1 MKKYLLT
8 FALLMCASLALGQV
22 PCSECLPADD
32 ITCIISPEICEEC
45 WDTCYRVR
53 ITTPVGPGRQ
63 AGVDYMLHRQ
73 VGVTAIDYGPNDLEM
88 TEILADEG
96 FRTVQLWTDTV
107 PYCPG
112 HHEPPFPSTEWVV
125 DEPGCEFEQFIRRT
139 RAKQIF
145 VRLHAWAD
153 TEGNDQPNA
162 CRINTL
168 EPAGHIVYRLY
179 EMFWWKDIT
188 IVVTPWEQ
196 GWYSLGCWDCP
207 EREECCPETYR
218 NDCTWGLKRQEYM
231 VRQDRLVAQYE
242 RLMVHV
248 KQARALMIQ
257 RYPKAKLNVTFAMT
271 VNKSGG
277 YNVPGQPPRYEW
289 TEGLPTLAE
298 RIGWMDNPPDY
309 VAVSY
314 YVYGVDPTIVL
325 DHIKEATRFPKH
337 RIFIAEFGGNTPE
350 SQVQRIADYVP
361 AFWDWGIRTVLLW
374 VYYQPE
380 DTPWMLTD
388 EALDEARRLN
398 IEAISW

>member
-1 MKKYLLT
+1 MDPRIWT
-8 FALLMCASLALGQV
+8 RV
-22 PCSECLPADD
+22 
-32 ITCIISPEICEEC
+32 
-45 WDTCYRVR
+45 YRQ
-53 ITTPVGPGRQ
+53 P
-63 AGVDYMLHRQ
+63 GVDYTLKRQ
-73 VGVTAIDYGPNDLEM
+73 VGVTAIDYGPDDLGM

-112 HHEPPFPSTEWVV
+112 HHEEPFPSSEWVV
-125 DEPGCEFEQFIRRT
+125 DEPGCAFEQFIRRT

-145 VRLHAWAD
+145 IRLHAWAD
-153 TEGNDQPNA
+153 TEGNDQPGA

-207 EREECCPETYR
+207 DQEECCPESG
-218 NDCTWGLKRQEYM
+218 NGPHCSLEQKRHEYM
-231 VRQDRLVAQYE
+231 IRQDRLIAQYE
-242 RLMVHV
+242 RLMIHV
-248 KQARALMIQ
+248 KQARSLMLQ
-257 RYPKAKLNVTFAMT
+257 RYPGSKLNVTFAMT
-271 VNKSGG
+271 INKSGG
-277 YNVPGQPPRYEW
+277 YNIPGMPPRYEW

-298 RIGWMDNPPDY
+298 RIGLMEHEPDY

-314 YVYGVDPTIVL
+314 YVYGIDPAIVL
-325 DHIKEATRFPKH
+325 DHIKEVTRFPKH

-350 SQVQRIADYVP
+350 SQIARISDYVP

-374 VYYQPE
+374 IYYQPD
-380 DTPWMLTD
+380 DTPWMLSD

-398 IEAISW
+398 IEAITWGG